1 MTCDNNC
8 LSNQST
14 FSFRFELKQKK
25 KGNRTECAYD
35 LTISTR
41 LMQSLYYSHKSS
53 KNGNHTL
60 KSYFRRTKVVQYR
73 FMQKF
78 VLQTI

>member
-1 MTCDNNC
+1 MIV
-8 LSNQST
+8 
-14 FSFRFELKQKK
+14 
-25 KGNRTECAYD
+25 CAYD

-60 KSYFRRTKVVQYR
+60 ESYFRRTKVVQYR
-73 FMQKF
+73 FYAKIRF
-78 VLQTI
+78 ANNLVLFAYIIISLTDPSCQ